1 MTAALVAAGLA
12 VIVLALVDL
21 AWTTVA
27 AGSGAGPISG
37 RLAAGLWRATLAF
50 HRRRPSHTFL
60 SVAGVSTVFAVLAL
74 WIALVLAGWLLV
86 FAASDGAVRD
96 SQTSAPADLVS
107 RAYFVGYSVFTL
119 GNGDYR
125 PGAGLWQLG
134 TALAA
139 GTGLVL
145 ITLSITYLVPVASAV
160 AQRRQLASTVAA
172 LGSSP
177 HDIVTTAWDGR
188 AFTDLSRHLVDVGA
202 LVETSRQ
209 QHLTY
214 PVLHYFHSRNP
225 DSAAAPNLT
234 NLAQALHLLR
244 HGVAPEVRPAPAVL
258 VPLERTLDAF
268 LSTLRRAHLDPAEP
282 LPLPALAPLTE
293 AGIPTVTS
301 AAYTDADEPTRRRRA
316 LLAGF
321 LTDDGWPRDQQ
332 TTA

>member
-1 MTAALVAAGLA
+1 MVALAGAGLA
-12 VIVLALVDL
+12 AVAVALVDL

-37 RLAAGLWRATLAF
+37 RLAAGLWQVALAA
-50 HRRRPSHTFL
+50 HRRRPSHTLL
-60 SVAGVSTVFAVLAL
+60 SVAGISTVFSVLAL

-86 FAASDGAVRD
+86 FAASDGAVRV
-96 SQTSAPADLVS
+96 SQTSAAADLFS

-125 PGAGLWQLG
+125 PGAGVWQLA
-134 TALAA
+134 TVLAA

-145 ITLSITYLVPVASAV
+145 VTLSITYLVPVASAV
-160 AQRRQLASTVAA
+160 ALRRQLASTVTA

-177 HDIVTTAWDGR
+177 HEIVTTAWDGD
-188 AFTDLSRHLVDVGA
+188 AFTDLSRHLVDLGT

-214 PVLHYFHSRNP
+214 PVLHYFHSRSP

-234 NLAQALHLLR
+234 NLTQALHLLC
-244 HGVAPEVRPAPAVL
+244 HGVAPAVRPAPAVL

-268 LSTLRRAHLDPAEP
+268 LSTLRSAHLDPAEP
-282 LPLPALAPLTE
+282 LPPPALTPLAD
-293 AGIPTVTS
+293 AGIPTVE
-301 AAYTDADEPTRRRRA
+301 AALYAGADEPTEHRRA
-316 LLAGF
+316 LLAG
-321 LTDDGWPRDQQ
+321 LLADDGWPVRQ
-332 TTA
+332 

>member
-1 MTAALVAAGLA
+1 MTSALVAAGLA
-12 VIVLALVDL
+12 VVVVALVDL

-37 RLAAGLWRATLAF
+37 RLAAGFWRAALAV

-74 WIALVLAGWLLV
+74 WIALVLTGWLLV
-86 FAASDGAVRD
+86 FAGSDGAVRD
-96 SQTSAPADLVS
+96 SQSSAPADLVG

-134 TALAA
+134 TVLAA

-160 AQRRQLASTVAA
+160 ALRRQLASTVAA
-172 LGSSP
+172 LGRSP
-177 HDIVTTAWDGR
+177 HEIVTTAWDGR
-188 AFTDLSRHLVDVGA
+188 AFTDLSRHLVDLGA

-214 PVLHYFHSRNP
+214 PVLHYFHSRSP

-234 NLAQALHLLR
+234 NLTQALHLLR

-258 VPLERTLDAF
+258 IPLERTLDAF

-282 LPLPALAPLTE
+282 LRPPALAPVTA
-293 AGIPTVTS
+293 AGIPTVG
-301 AAYTDADEPTRRRRA
+301 AAVYADGEEPTHHRRA

-321 LTDDGWPRDQQ
+321 LADDGWPAHQES
-332 TTA
+332 TT

>member
-1 MTAALVAAGLA
+1 MALVAAGLA
-12 VIVLALVDL
+12 VVVVAVVDL

-37 RLAAGLWRATLAF
+37 RVAAGLWQVALAA
-50 HRRRPSHTFL
+50 HRRRPSHTLL
-60 SVAGVSTVFAVLAL
+60 SVAGVSIVFAVLAL
-74 WIALVLAGWLLV
+74 WIALVLSGWLLL
-86 FAASDGAVRD
+86 FTASDGAVRV
-96 SQTSAPADLVS
+96 SQTSAPADLVG

-119 GNGDYR
+119 GNGDYQ
-125 PGAGLWQLG
+125 PGGGLWQLA
-134 TALAA
+134 TVLAT

-145 ITLSITYLVPVASAV
+145 VALSITYLVPVASAV
-160 AQRRQLASTVAA
+160 ALRRQLASTVTA

-177 HDIVTTAWDGR
+177 HEILTTAWDGD
-188 AFTDLSRHLVDVGA
+188 AFTELSRHLVDLGT

-214 PVLHYFHSRNP
+214 PVLHYFHSRTP

-234 NLAQALHLLR
+234 NLTQALHLLR

-268 LSTLRRAHLDPAEP
+268 LSTLRSAHLDPAEP
-282 LPLPALAPLTE
+282 LPLPALTPLAD
-293 AGIPTVTS
+293 AGIPTVGATLYVG
-301 AAYTDADEPTRRRRA
+301 AEEPTHDCRA

-321 LTDDGWPRDQQ
+321 LADDGWPAHQES
-332 TTA
+332 TT